1 MKKQI
6 LIQAQTG
13 MKSALIR
20 HRRQPIN
27 QRRQHVFA
35 EVTLKLFHG
44 PEVLPACRTPGLH
57 DLVFRAHERRKVVSL
72 NFVL

>member
-27 QRRQHVFA
+27 QRRQRIIRKMIQ
-35 EVTLKLFHG
+35 KLTDG
-44 PEVLPACRTPGLH
+44 IDPLSTGRTTTP
-57 DLVFRAHERRKVVSL
+57 RP
-72 NFVL
+72 